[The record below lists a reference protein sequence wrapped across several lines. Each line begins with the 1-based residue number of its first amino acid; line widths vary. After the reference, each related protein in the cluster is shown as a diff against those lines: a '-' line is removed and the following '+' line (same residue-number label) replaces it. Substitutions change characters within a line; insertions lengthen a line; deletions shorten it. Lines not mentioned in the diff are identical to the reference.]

1 MIIIECERITQL
13 LLIFTTDL
21 NENNI
26 LDLFREYRD
35 IEWQHNTN
43 NMYKSNNRI
52 LQNKT
57 KRENIVFLI
66 EDFLPIPNIGEFGTR

>member
-66 EDFLPIPNIGEFGTR
+66 EDFLPIPNMGEIGTR